1 MTQRASGNIIERVSR
16 AVNRGWR
23 VLGAAAE
30 ALAEDQ
36 TEADA
41 LSLLSAQHRQVDQL
55 FAALENSRGGE
66 ARAQLRDEL
75 VEALVLHAAIEE
87 QVFYPTVRAPET
99 EALLLESIE
108 EHRAMKRTLLDLAEI
123 ATDDDTFQA
132 KLATLKEQVVHHAK
146 QEEERKL
153 FPILRGLMPAEQ
165 REALAQELIAA
176 MVDAMEG
183 PAPKQR
189 LRDEVG

>member
-1 MTQRASGNIIERVSR
+1 MTQRATTSIMERVTG
-16 AVNRGWR
+16 AVNRGFR
-23 VLGAAAE
+23 VLRAAAG
-30 ALAEDQ
+30 AIVEDQ

-41 LSLLSAQHRQVDQL
+41 LSLLVAQHRQLEQL
-55 FAALENSRGGE
+55 FTALEDSGGGQARGD
-66 ARAQLRDEL
+66 LRDQL
-75 VEALVLHAAIEE
+75 VEALVLHMAIEE

-108 EHRAMKRTLLDLAEI
+108 EHRAMKRTLLDLAAVEP
-123 ATDDDTFQA
+123 DDETFLA
-132 KLATLKEQVVHHAK
+132 KLATLKEQVVHHAR
-146 QEEERKL
+146 QEEEHKL
-153 FPILRGLMPAEQ
+153 FPLLRGLMSAEQ

>member
-1 MTQRASGNIIERVSR
+1 MTQRASGSIIERVSR

-41 LSLLSAQHRQVDQL
+41 LSLLSAHHRQVEQL
-55 FAALENSRGGE
+55 FAALEKSRAGE
-66 ARAQLRDEL
+66 SRAQLRDEL

-87 QVFYPTVRAPET
+87 QVFYPTVRAAET
-99 EALLLESIE
+99 EALVLESIE
-108 EHRAMKRTLLDLAEI
+108 EHTAMKRTLLDLAEI
-123 ATDDDTFQA
+123 AADDETFEA

-153 FPILRGLMPAEQ
+153 FPILRGLMSSEQ

>member
-1 MTQRASGNIIERVSR
+1 MTQRATSSIMERVSG
-16 AVNRGWR
+16 AVNRGFR
-23 VLGAAAE
+23 VLRAAAG
-30 ALAEDQ
+30 AIVEDQ

-41 LSLLSAQHRQVDQL
+41 LSLLAAQHRQVEQL
-55 FAALENSRGGE
+55 FSSIESSKGGQARGE
-66 ARAQLRDEL
+66 LRDQL

-108 EHRAMKRTLLDLAEI
+108 EHTAMKRTLLDLAE
-123 ATDDDTFQA
+123 ATPDDETFLA

-153 FPILRGLMPAEQ
+153 FPLLRGLMSAEQ

-183 PAPKQR
+183 PTPKQR